1 MDYAGVSPFET
12 QEEGAHYHAK
22 IDTETPFGYKD
33 DINKAASEEV
43 LRLIEAQVL
52 RCYPAR

>member
-43 LRLIEAQVL
+43 LRLIEAHVL